1 MPRDLNTDATSPS
14 SGTRYRP
21 PVVRTRSRSH
31 NSRVALLFLGLL
43 ATLVAL
49 SGGAQDDGAEA
60 AAAAPGVDPVRSVD
74 FSSLAQPGSA
84 CAEGLRITPPR
95 RISVDEGE
103 SRLLDLG
110 RLTRLEVD
118 SNVVYADL
126 DGDGS
131 DEAVVHALCTYG
143 ANGAQDTIQ
152 VWAVNAD
159 DDPVLVDSLSEPPA
173 RVTGPLPP
181 AVKDV
186 AVDDGE
192 LVVTWTHYRNNDAN
206 CCPSQQTALRYTL
219 DHDALDQVGRPVTSN
234 AD

>member
-1 MPRDLNTDATSPS
+1 
-14 SGTRYRP
+14 
-21 PVVRTRSRSH
+21 VRTRSRSH
-31 NSRVALLFLGLL
+31 NSGVALLFLGLL

-60 AAAAPGVDPVRSVD
+60 AAAPGGDPVRDVD
-74 FSSLAQPGSA
+74 FSSVAQPGSA
-84 CAEGLRITPPR
+84 CAEGLRIAPPR

-103 SRLLDLG
+103 SGLLDLS

-118 SNVVYADL
+118 DTVVYGDL

-131 DEAVVHALCTYG
+131 DEGVVHALCSYG

-152 VWAVNAD
+152 VWAVD
-159 DDPVLVDSLSEPPA
+159 EDGDPVLLDSLAEPPA

-186 AVDDGE
+186 EVDDGE
-192 LVVTWTHYRNNDAN
+192 LVVTWTHYQDDDPN
-206 CCPSQQTALRYTL
+206 CCPSQQTALRYQL
-219 DHDALDQVGRPVTSN
+219 DDDALDQVGRPVTSD

>member
-1 MPRDLNTDATSPS
+1 
-14 SGTRYRP
+14 
-21 PVVRTRSRSH
+21 VRTRSRSH
-31 NSRVALLFLGLL
+31 NSRIALLILGLL

-60 AAAAPGVDPVRSVD
+60 AAAPGRDPVRDVD
-74 FSSLAQPGSA
+74 FSSVAQPGST
-84 CAEGLRITPPR
+84 CAEGLRIAPPR

-103 SRLLDLG
+103 SGLLDLG

-118 SNVVYADL
+118 DTIVYDDL

-131 DEAVVHALCTYG
+131 DEAVVHALCRYG

-159 DDPVLVDSLSEPPA
+159 DEPVLLDSLSEPPA

-181 AVKDV
+181 AVKSIK
-186 AVDDGE
+186 VDDGD
-192 LVVTWTHYRNNDAN
+192 LVVTWTHYKNDDPN
-206 CCPSQQTALRYTL
+206 CCPSQLTSLRYQL
-219 DHDALDQVGRPVTSN
+219 DDDSLKQVGRPATSD
-234 AD
+234 AE

>member
-1 MPRDLNTDATSPS
+1 
-14 SGTRYRP
+14 
-21 PVVRTRSRSH
+21 VRTRSRSH
-31 NSRVALLFLGLL
+31 NPRVVLLLLGLL

-60 AAAAPGVDPVRSVD
+60 AGAAPVGDPVRHVD

-84 CAEGLRITPPR
+84 CADGLRITPPR

-110 RLTRLEVD
+110 RLTRLQVD
-118 SNVVYADL
+118 DTVVYGDL
-126 DGDGS
+126 DSDGS
-131 DEAVVHALCTYG
+131 DEAVVHAVCSYG

-152 VWAVNAD
+152 VWSVDGD
-159 DDPVLVDSLSEPPA
+159 DDPVLVDSLSEPPV

-181 AVKDV
+181 ALKDV

-192 LVVTWTHYRNNDAN
+192 LVVTWTHYRDDDPN
-206 CCPSQQTALRYTL
+206 CCPSQQTVLRYSL
-219 DHDALDQVGRPVTSN
+219 DDDALDQVGRAATSD